1 MKIQRTDSSN
11 AAFQQLVAQLDAE
24 LSVVDGEEH
33 AFYAQFNK
41 ITLIKHVIVVTENE
55 APVGC
60 GAIKE
65 FDPVSMEV
73 KRMYVPPSLRGKG
86 IAAIVLRELEK
97 WAKELN
103 YTRCVLE
110 TGERLPAA
118 IALYKKAGYHI
129 IPNYGQYIGV
139 ENSVCFEKTL

>member
-1 MKIQRTDSSN
+1 MKILRTDSSN

-24 LSVVDGEEH
+24 LSVIDGEEH

-41 ITLIKHVIVVTENE
+41 ITLIKHVIVVMENE

-73 KRMYVPPSLRGKG
+73 KRMYVPPALRGKG
-86 IAAIVLRELEK
+86 IAAIVLQELEK